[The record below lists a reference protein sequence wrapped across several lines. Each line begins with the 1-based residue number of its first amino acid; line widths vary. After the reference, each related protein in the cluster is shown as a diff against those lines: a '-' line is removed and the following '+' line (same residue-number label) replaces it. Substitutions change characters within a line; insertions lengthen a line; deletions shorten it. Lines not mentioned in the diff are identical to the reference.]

1 MSKETARRK
10 RANAIRTLRECGM
23 TDAEIEA
30 ELGCSLQDV
39 EKEDAEI
46 IDVEVISETLVDE
59 TNPRSLTPM
68 VIDVPPHWKPPQW
81 SEEWWEQSRPAV
93 QCKRCT
99 AHNVSGKRCQR
110 ISIDGARVCYMHGG
124 AAPAVR
130 AAARARLENAADRM
144 ARNLLGLATEA
155 DSETV
160 KLGATNSAL
169 DRAGLRPPNEVVLS
183 QGNAKPYEEVFD
195 EIAGVSREES
205 RRARGF
211 LEPDAEDRSN
221 ASGFDAGW
229 QGSEPSSPSAS
240 ASRADEAGNAGA
252 EWGGD
257 PTGYEAASASVDER
271 DSDSAGNGPPR
282 RPRPSQGDRDR
293 HDQRPA
299 DTRSATAH
307 HITGDDALRVA
318 AQLTREQLALES
330 PHKRYKRPQ

>member
-183 QGNAKPYEEVFD
+183 QGDAKPYEEVFD

-211 LEPDAEDRSN
+211 LEPDAGNAPATQRQRAVPKPATQHNAARTRVWLRDACSPRRSRPT
-221 ASGFDAGW
+221 AEPRDAAIPPRPRYACGR
-229 QGSEPSSPSAS
+229 
-240 ASRADEAGNAGA
+240 SRAPRQTHSSGA
-252 EWGGD
+252 K
-257 PTGYEAASASVDER
+257 R
-271 DSDSAGNGPPR
+271 
-282 RPRPSQGDRDR
+282 QGALQ
-293 HDQRPA
+293 HVV
-299 DTRSATAH
+299 
-307 HITGDDALRVA
+307 GDDALRVA
-318 AQLTREQLALES
+318 AEFTREQLALES
-330 PHKRYKRPQ
+330 SAQAVQEAAVTRSSATR